1 MSNCRIAIVHVKT
14 RNEAITIGALV
25 IKAELEANGYAI
37 DICTYEQAHHYHL
50 VLVSMTSTWDIY
62 EFYRSM
68 KKAGWSNRKFIA
80 LMGGFGC
87 QNPFA
92 LRQFVDYAF
101 FGRAEGII
109 TGVVETILS
118 GHEPDYP
125 FITPLINPR
134 VTIARPVQYLSI
146 YEVKY
151 GKNCST
157 WKEEFTGCPYSCK
170 FCHYTWN
177 RRNVREG
184 DLNKYVN
191 DGISTGSKEVML
203 MDVIDYE
210 EKLGRVTAGL
220 DGYSERLRF
229 LYGKPISWDIME
241 GALDHMA
248 SFRGNSYMKIY
259 NITNFPGETED
270 DEKEFLDFCK
280 EYTASTSKKDG
291 ILSVE
296 VFNTAFRPSIN
307 TPMERMPVSLFP
319 EARRDNLQI
328 ASGSGIVFKYTH
340 LIQGAWMHLADVIA
354 IRYNV
359 DEHLP
364 VIDYIAT
371 HEAFN
376 KKSNQQKLAWFTQH
390 YDIAP
395 FVRQY
400 TWDEPFISDVVQTEK
415 RDQIRRSGLHL
426 LKKINHTTPKR
437 AG

>member
-1 MSNCRIAIVHVKT
+1 MARIAIVHVKT

-25 IKAELEANGYAI
+25 IKAELEANGYPV
-37 DICTYEQAHHYHL
+37 DICTYEQAHKYEL

-62 EFYRSM
+62 EFYKSM
-68 KKAGWSNRKFIA
+68 KNAGWKNRKFKA
-80 LMGGFGC
+80 LLGGFGC

-92 LRQFVDYAF
+92 LDDFIDWAF

-109 TGVVETILS
+109 TEVVKNILS
-118 GHEPDYP
+118 GIEPDYP
-125 FITPLINPR
+125 FITNLKTPK
-134 VTIARPVQYLSI
+134 VTTARPVQYLSI

-157 WKEEFTGCPYSCK
+157 WKEEFTGCPFTCK

-177 RRNVREG
+177 RKNVREG
-184 DLNKYVN
+184 DPGKYLN

-229 LYGKPISWDIME
+229 LYGKPITWRIME

-248 SFRGNSYMKIY
+248 SFKGNSYMKIY
-259 NITNFPGETED
+259 NITNFPSETPE
-270 DEKEFLDFCK
+270 DEKEFVDFCK
-280 EYTASTSKKDG
+280 DYCSNTSKADG

-307 TPMERMPVSLFP
+307 TPMERMPVRLFP
-319 EARRDNLQI
+319 EARRENLSI
-328 ASGSGIVFKYTH
+328 AAGSGIVIKYTH

-354 IRYNV
+354 IRYNYKK
-359 DEHLP
+359 DKD
-364 VIDYIAT
+364 IINFIAT
-371 HEAFN
+371 NESFN
-376 KKSNQQKLAWFTQH
+376 KKSNAKKLEYFLANFEISD
-390 YDIAP
+390 YI
-395 FVRQY
+395 REY
-400 TWDEPFISDVVQTEK
+400 SWDEPFISDLVQTEK
-415 RDQIRRSGLHL
+415 GGQIKRSALHL
-426 LKKINHTTPKR
+426 AKKMN
-437 AG
+437 ANV